1 MGTGEARVRRMC
13 RIEARIGYRKAIGI
27 ALCTFVAFL
36 TLALASGCAAGS
48 GRGAGEGPA
57 ADEFSVAP
65 ADATVQRAMV
75 AYVDGD
81 DVLFVDQETQT
92 PYVPTLPEGALL
104 GVDGQPIDAAQLAA
118 GNVVEVVGN
127 GIMLESYP
135 GQYPG
140 ITRIQVLEAGTP
152 ADAEQY
158 ADIVS
163 MVFSAADADG
173 VPAASV
179 EYRTDLG
186 QVSLALEPFRY
197 EFAAA
202 GPDGAPKA
210 LEGDYVA
217 EDGTLLEGTMDAAID
232 GQTAATVTFTSA
244 PTAVEVVRRPL
255 ADADVEGNASSKK
268 AFAKVDLSVEGQKVP
283 RTLDEDGTVAFAME
297 PGFVYLIDAAFADGN
312 ASYAFMALS

>member
-1 MGTGEARVRRMC
+1 MGTGETRVRRMR
-13 RIEARIGYRKAIGI
+13 RIDAHLGYRKAVGI
-27 ALCTFVAFL
+27 ALCGFAAFL
-36 TLALASGCAAGS
+36 ALVLASGCAADG

-57 ADEFSVAP
+57 GDEFSVAP

-75 AYVDGD
+75 AYVDGG
-81 DVLFVDQETQT
+81 DVLFVDQDTQT

-104 GVDGQPIDAAQLAA
+104 GIDGQPIDAARLAA
-118 GNVVEVVGN
+118 GNIVEVVGN

-140 ITRIQVLEAGTP
+140 ITRIQVLEEGTP

-158 ADIVS
+158 ADLVD
-163 MVFSAADADG
+163 MVFSATSADG

-179 EYRTDLG
+179 EYRTALG
-186 QVSLALEPFRY
+186 QVSLGIDPFRY

-202 GPDGAPKA
+202 GPDGGPKA

-217 EDGTLLEGTMDAAID
+217 EDGVLAEGTMDAIID
-232 GQTAATVTFTSA
+232 GETAATVTFTSA